1 MSKIIEEGSARIR
14 AFVESKISKELPVF
28 YNPVM
33 KLNRDISILL
43 LNALGKKEMQ
53 VADPLAGSG
62 IRGIRF
68 LLELDKGIIKNI
80 SINDLSPNA
89 SRNIAENLKL
99 NKIRPDKEKISITN
113 EDANL
118 FLLKSTG
125 FDYIDIDPFG
135 TPAPF
140 LDAAINRISRDG
152 ILAVTATDTAA
163 LAGSSKSACL
173 RKYWALPMRN
183 ELMHEV
189 GIRILIRN
197 VQLIGAAH
205 EKALLPIFS
214 YTDRHYYRIFF
225 RCEKGKERADQIL
238 SEHKF
243 LLYNHN
249 TMERK
254 LSGTALNRENVKN
267 GWSYAGPIWTGQLW
281 DNSLVKK
288 MSRRCQKDN
297 RDNIENRE
305 LADMLSVLEK
315 ESLKEIFGFYK
326 IPELLRKNK
335 TGNCPKIE
343 VIISRLEKD
352 GFFASRT
359 IFEGDGIRTDAP
371 IEKIESI
378 LCGK

>member
-1 MSKIIEEGSARIR
+1 MEEIIEEGGARIR

-33 KLNRDISILL
+33 KLNRGLSVLL

-53 VADPLAGSG
+53 IADPLAGSG

-80 SINDLSPNA
+80 SINDLSDDA
-89 SRNIAENLKL
+89 VKNISENLQL
-99 NKIRPDKEKISITN
+99 NNIKPDRDKIKVSN

-135 TPAPF
+135 TPMPF
-140 LDAAINRISRDG
+140 LDSAIKRISRDG

-163 LAGSSKSACL
+163 LAGSSKKACL

-183 ELMHEV
+183 ELMHEA
-189 GIRILIRN
+189 GIRILIRA
-197 VQLIGAAH
+197 VQLIGASH

-214 YTDRHYYRIFF
+214 YTDQHYYRVFF
-225 RCEKGKERADQIL
+225 RCEKGKEKADQIL

-243 LLYNHN
+243 LLYNQN

-267 GWSYAGPIWTGQLW
+267 GWSYAGPLWAGQLW
-281 DNSLVKK
+281 DKGLVKK
-288 MSRRCQKDN
+288 MRRKCQKDN
-297 RDNIENRE
+297 RDNRE
-305 LADMLSVLEK
+305 LAGMLSVLEK
-315 ESLKEIFGFYK
+315 ESLKEIVGFYK
-326 IPELLRKNK
+326 IPELLSRNK
-335 TGNCPKIE
+335 TGDCPKIE
-343 VIISRLEKD
+343 IIISRLEKD

-371 IEKIESI
+371 LDKIGPKLKKE
-378 LCGK
+378 